1 MTPRTQTL
9 ESHNPKPDLKPMAT
23 DLKPRPPD
31 LKPKASMCNH
41 GYETLGHQSEI
52 TTTNLKP
59 QPPDLKPRPHK
70 ANLKREKEVSPWKEE
85 RIKCETKRRKD
96 CGGRNLK
103 VRGRE
108 REREFERLKNHFFT
122 NSWTVWL
129 YIWNLTV
136 ARMENFLS
144 LQPWMEHDNKG
155 LVAKIT
161 TGGFLHPQC

>member
-1 MTPRTQTL
+1 MKGGEDKVWDKEEKRL
-9 ESHNPKPDLKPMAT
+9 WREEFESE
-23 DLKPRPPD
+23 R
-31 LKPKASMCNH
+31 
-41 GYETLGHQSEI
+41 
-52 TTTNLKP
+52 
-59 QPPDLKPRPHK
+59 
-70 ANLKREKEVSPWKEE
+70 KRERE
-85 RIKCETKRRKD
+85 
-96 CGGRNLK
+96 
-103 VRGRE
+103 RE